1 MTYQEAIELKEGESV
16 IFSGQHGAERADEMK
31 FVKVHYHPNGEV
43 IVIVRDG
50 IDRERWG
57 YLYQIHSFEKRTLWV
72 L

>member
-1 MTYQEAIELKEGESV
+1 MTFKEAIKLAEGAPV
-16 IFSGQHGAERADEMK
+16 IFSGQHGAERADEMT

-57 YLYQIHSFEKRTLWV
+57 YLYQVHLFERRKLWE